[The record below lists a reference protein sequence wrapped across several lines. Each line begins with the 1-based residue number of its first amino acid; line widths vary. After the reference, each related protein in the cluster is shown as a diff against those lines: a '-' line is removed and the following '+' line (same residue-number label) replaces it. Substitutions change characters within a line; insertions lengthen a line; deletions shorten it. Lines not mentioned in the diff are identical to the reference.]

1 MVLSQYNWIL
11 QMYLIFALHE
21 IILKLDEKKKTKG
34 KRINIVPC
42 LCRLVDVVADLF

>member
-1 MVLSQYNWIL
+1 
-11 QMYLIFALHE
+11 MYLIFALHE
-21 IILKLDEKKKTKG
+21 IILKLDEEKTKE